1 MIFPEKEISTGT
13 ESYGRERRREQFK
26 REDFLVVQ
34 WLRHCTSNA
43 RGSVSIPGQE
53 IKTPT
58 LLYGAAKKK
67 LFLIK
72 KKYKRQIY
80 EVMEICRNWIV
91 VMVVQLDKFTKNH
104 NLPNCYDKK

>member
-13 ESYGRERRREQFK
+13 ERYGRERRREQFK

-34 WLRHCTSNA
+34 LLRHCTSNA

-67 LFLIK
+67 KKLFLIK
-72 KKYKRQIY
+72 RKSTRG
-80 EVMEICRNWIV
+80 
-91 VMVVQLDKFTKNH
+91 KF
-104 NLPNCYDKK
+104 LR